1 MDKIQALNGVK
12 LEFGLVHIK
21 RCNALEK
28 GQYINIIGFDW
39 LITMI
44 DYVMA
49 FNGSSLY
56 PM

>member
-1 MDKIQALNGVK
+1 VDKIQALNGVK